1 MNIGSLFGKKAAP
14 KNNNETKEKVMQ
26 AITDLNARIED
37 MDEKIKHIEVKK
49 NTLNEQAKTKLKA
62 GDKNGARQA
71 LAKKKK
77 LDEQIKQFDGALMM
91 MEEQK
96 MMLENA
102 ESTKMIFETL
112 KNANSVLT
120 EANKGMNIED
130 LERLREQMDDMKDVQ
145 NEMQEFFKSAATTE
159 DEDVENELEELQAQL
174 EGDKASFDLPEA
186 KKGKFSLLIN
196 RKTKTRS
203 QS

>member
-14 KNNNETKEKVMQ
+14 KNSGETKEKVMQ
-26 AITDLNARIED
+26 AITDLNSRIED
-37 MDEKIKHIEVKK
+37 LDEKIKHIEVKK

-91 MEEQK
+91 MEENK

-130 LERLREQMDDMKDVQ
+130 LEKLREQMDDMKDVQ

-159 DEDVENELEELQAQL
+159 DEDVENELE
-174 EGDKASFDLPEA
+174 
-186 KKGKFSLLIN
+186 
-196 RKTKTRS
+196 
-203 QS
+203 